1 MKHQLVTFKKNN
13 FTILV
18 INVKNIKFS
27 YFKDF
32 LIEKIQESPSFFKN
46 IPIILNI
53 EKLSYKFDWMNIKS
67 FILSIGLF
75 LIGITGCKN
84 KHTEKIISKSGLP
97 IFSIQKQIKSKIYKN
112 KNYTNNNQNKYIN
125 SSYYDI
131 KNQKNYVFNKLVRSG
146 QRIYL
151 PNTDLIITNNVSS
164 GAELISD
171 GHVHIYGVM
180 RGRVLA
186 GANGDI
192 TRKIFC
198 THLFAE
204 LISIAGEYLTIEQ
217 IPLKFLGKSVEISL
231 INHILCI
238 KNLI

>member
-1 MKHQLVTFKKNN
+1 MKHQLVTFQKND

-18 INVKNIKFS
+18 IHLKNIKFI
-27 YFKDF
+27 YFKKF
-32 LIEKIQESPSFFKN
+32 LLEKIQESPSFFKN
-46 IPIILNI
+46 IPIVLNI
-53 EKLSYKFDWMNIKS
+53 EKLSYTFDWINIKN

-84 KHTEKIISKSGLP
+84 KNIEKMILKSGFL
-97 IFSIQKQIKSKIYKN
+97 ILSTQKKLKSKIC
-112 KNYTNNNQNKYIN
+112 TNQNFVNIEKEKSIN
-125 SSYYDI
+125 TSFYNLND
-131 KNQKNYVFNKLVRSG
+131 QKNYVFNQLIRSG
-146 QRIYL
+146 QRVYL
-151 PNTDLIITNNVSS
+151 PNTDLIITNNVSA

-171 GHVHIYGVM
+171 GHVHIYGMM

-186 GANGDI
+186 GASGDI

-217 IPLKFLGKSVEISL
+217 IPLKYLGKSVEISL